1 MKRRYVTNFSL
12 DNIRKEYC
20 DVLII
25 GTGVAGLYTAI
36 NIDSKHGVIVLS
48 KDKIDENN
56 SNLAQGGIAA
66 CLNSD
71 DSIFLHFQDTIK
83 AGNNYNDE
91 KAVKILVEEG
101 PKNVKNF

>member
-56 SNLAQGGIAA
+56 SNLAQGGIA
-66 CLNSD
+66 
-71 DSIFLHFQDTIK
+71 
-83 AGNNYNDE
+83 
-91 KAVKILVEEG
+91 LV
-101 PKNVKNF
+101 